1 MSDDLSTPEGKR
13 RAMADMPMVMARRSS
28 TPGPISRERLASEV
42 AKFAGCS
49 VGEGFFGPGGIDQH
63 GVPWIV
69 FVARNPRVIQH
80 ARDLPAFMMMVWMW
94 NVTPSAMVTFTPAY
108 ANSPRSPSLR
118 WARSAHDE
126 ILQSFRQLGRLRT
139 CIAHSSGVSIGW
151 FDGMLANPYERDSRE
166 PYFRSLIRQFD
177 EFPLPGIRHSRRGE
191 RFDPLNRE
199 ETDGSLQIPLWPEP
213 VSDCWKTLSGT
224 GPWREDCDAR
234 DERILAWAKAAYRA
248 RQWQASWIQMIKD
261 RQLLD
266 GSSPLIDSEGA
277 WLADGE
283 ARESINR
290 DLREAPAVGTL
301 LRAVA
306 GPQPDAHAAYDAAF
320 ALLHD
325 APAMYVFISM
335 MNALGSTNDE
345 TFAHAVKHSL
355 EAALMDWRITGHGTR
370 RPWLKNLGHAIALE
384 TIALDLESAVD
395 DFDTLWRSGLEL
407 LDLLDA
413 GLWYGPHDF
422 PTPPA
427 AMCAAFESVRL
438 EGTIEEARAKV
449 QELLTEAQAARQWSV
464 PWGARVQIEFGPFK
478 ALRIYEHF
486 GEFTC
491 LFLDE
496 RERYY
501 HVAIGLGRGVPR
513 VAALPLMRLNP
524 EDESEDG
531 VEWNEDGE
539 VSLELVAAAIVR
551 DFLVVEERE
560 RLFTTRKFRRL
571 MHGRNI
577 SSIIY
582 LPRIRYTVP
591 STNPLAGN
599 ATPDHASRPRHPV
612 SHHLRRAAHAST
624 GQRFLA
630 QRYGIELP
638 EGFTFVR
645 PHERGSHAEEARIR
659 TYRSRSASRML
670 FQELADAPEGTRPA
684 WFEFERDCARLL
696 QARGMRV
703 VHQAATR
710 DGDGGVDLFAIDQ
723 QDCAWVVQCKCWSP
737 SRAVGPDVVRE
748 LVGAIAS
755 AARGSDKPVRGMII
769 TTSRLTSGAVS
780 EAIANQFVWLD
791 AEALAREL
799 AQLPPLRG

>member
-1 MSDDLSTPEGKR
+1 
-13 RAMADMPMVMARRSS
+13 MADMPTVIARRSS
-28 TPGPISRERLASEV
+28 TPGPLSRERLASELD
-42 AKFAGCS
+42 KFAGCS
-49 VGEGFFGPGGIDQH
+49 VGEGFFGPGGIDQD

-69 FVARNPRVIQH
+69 FVARNPRVVQH
-80 ARDLPAFMMMVWMW
+80 ARNLQAFTMMVWMW
-94 NVTPSAMVTFTPAY
+94 NITPSAMVTFTPAY
-108 ANSPRSPSLR
+108 AASPRSPSLR
-118 WARSAHDE
+118 WARSGHGE
-126 ILQSFRQLGRLRT
+126 ILQRFRQLGRLRT
-139 CIAHSSGVSIGW
+139 CIAHSSGVSSGW
-151 FDGMLANPYERDSRE
+151 FDGMLMSPYERNSHE
-166 PYFRSLIRQFD
+166 PYFASLNRQLV
-177 EFPLPGIRHSRRGE
+177 EFPLPGIRHSRMGE

-199 ETDGSLQIPLWPEP
+199 ETDGVSQIPLWPEP
-213 VSDCWKTLSGT
+213 VSDCWKTLAGT

-234 DERILAWAKAAYRA
+234 DARIFAWAEAAYRA
-248 RQWQASWIQMIKD
+248 RHWQASWIQMIKD

-266 GSSPLIDSEGA
+266 GASPLLDSQGA
-277 WLADGE
+277 WLADSA
-283 ARESINR
+283 ARDSINR
-290 DLREAPAVGTL
+290 DLQEAPAVGTL

-320 ALLHD
+320 ALLHE
-325 APAMYVFISM
+325 APALHVFISM

-355 EAALMDWRITGHGTR
+355 EAALLDWRITGHGTR
-370 RPWLKNLGHAIALE
+370 RPWLKNLGHAISLE

-395 DFDTLWRSGLEL
+395 DFNTLWRSGLEL

-422 PTPPA
+422 PIPPG

-438 EGTIEEARAKV
+438 EGTIEEARGKV
-449 QELLTEAQAARQWSV
+449 QELLSEAQAARQWSV
-464 PWGARVQIEFGPFK
+464 PWGARVQIQFGPFT
-478 ALRIYEHF
+478 ALRIFEHF

-496 RERYY
+496 QERYY

-513 VAALPLMRLNP
+513 VAALPLMRLSP

-560 RLFTTRKFRRL
+560 RLFATRNFRRR
-571 MHGRNI
+571 MYGRNI

-582 LPRIRYTVP
+582 LPRVRYSVP
-591 STNPLAGN
+591 STNALA
-599 ATPDHASRPRHPV
+599 DDVSSEHASRPRHSV
-612 SHHLRRAAHAST
+612 THHLRRAVHASA

-630 QRYGIELP
+630 QRYGVEVP

-645 PHERGSHAEEARIR
+645 PHARGTDVEEARIR

-670 FQELADAPEGTRPA
+670 FQELAEAPEGTRPA

-710 DGDGGVDLFAIDQ
+710 DGDGGVDLFAVDQ
-723 QDCAWVVQCKCWSP
+723 QGGAWVVQCKCWSP
-737 SRAVGPDVVRE
+737 SRPVGPDVVRE
-748 LVGAIAS
+748 LVGATAA

-780 EAIANQFVWLD
+780 EALANQFTWLD
-791 AEALAREL
+791 AQALAREL
-799 AQLPPLRG
+799 AQLPPGRG